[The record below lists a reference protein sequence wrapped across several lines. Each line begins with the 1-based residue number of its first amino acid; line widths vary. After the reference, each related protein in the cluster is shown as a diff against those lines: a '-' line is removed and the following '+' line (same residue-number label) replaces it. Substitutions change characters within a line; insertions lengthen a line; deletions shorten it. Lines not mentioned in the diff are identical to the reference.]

1 MIKTQDEYINACDFI
16 DSDME
21 LYDFKI
27 TKKMSSYEYN
37 LYLQDTEYFLNLLY
51 EKIRV
56 LEDLCDYLE
65 QYAETKISNTKQK
78 ININAGLLNKAL
90 TIYEDDKTT
99 VVAPEWNRD
108 LSTHLMDRDG
118 SVLPVAEST
127 GTELLSASCKT
138 NLIQQVTIKKNNI
151 TDAYSNIVST
161 TQDSYFVSY
170 QHTAYIPVEEIV
182 HVILPADAEYNHVDI
197 EPVNCTLTL
206 TKQDN
211 DILVVMHPNGY
222 DKELRNF
229 NFVQAGSSLDT
240 IVLQEREYDANKTIQ
255 QNKQDDLNKQQKQ
268 DNINYMHDILLY
280 QDTVLQNNEK
290 SKAVGGSK

>member
-1 MIKTQDEYINACDFI
+1 M
-16 DSDME
+16 
-21 LYDFKI
+21 
-27 TKKMSSYEYN
+27 
-37 LYLQDTEYFLNLLY
+37 
-51 EKIRV
+51 
-56 LEDLCDYLE
+56 
-65 QYAETKISNTKQK
+65 
-78 ININAGLLNKAL
+78 
-90 TIYEDDKTT
+90 
-99 VVAPEWNRD
+99 
-108 LSTHLMDRDG
+108 
-118 SVLPVAEST
+118 
-127 GTELLSASCKT
+127 
-138 NLIQQVTIKKNNI
+138 
-151 TDAYSNIVST
+151 ST

-182 HVILPADAEYNHVDI
+182 HVILPADAEYNYVDI
-197 EPVNCTLTL
+197 EPVNCALTL

-240 IVLQEREYDANKTIQ
+240 IVLQEREYDTNKTIQ

-268 DNINYMHDILLY
+268 DNINYMHNILLY